1 MEHQHNFNTNNNS
14 QISNARNKDKDDES
28 ILILNFKNYLEVA
41 GRASIELAQ
50 AAQLVSKSLEGRIK
64 IVACPPQPALSLVKE
79 NVDIPVFAQHV
90 DNAKEG
96 STTGYFIPEIAKS
109 FGAQGSLIN
118 HSEHRID
125 RPETIQNLVDNL
137 RKLQM
142 ISVVCA
148 RSAAEVADIA
158 RFKPDYIAIEPP
170 ELIGSGKAVSK
181 ENPAIVT
188 DSIEAAAKVTQVVK
202 VICGAGIT
210 DAADVRSALKLGA
223 KGILVASGVIKA
235 TSWVDKI
242 SELASGYK

>member
-1 MEHQHNFNTNNNS
+1 MERQYYINANNNS
-14 QISNARNKDKDDES
+14 QVSNARNKDEDP

-41 GRASIELAQ
+41 GRASIELAK
-50 AAQLVSKSLEGRIK
+50 AAQQVSKSLNGRIK

-90 DNAKEG
+90 DDAKEG

-125 RPETIQNLVDNL
+125 RSQTIQNLVNNL

-142 ISVVCA
+142 VSVVCA

-188 DSIEAAAKVTQVVK
+188 DSIESAAKVSQEVR

-242 SELASGYK
+242 TELASGYK

>member
-1 MEHQHNFNTNNNS
+1 VERQYNINTNNNNK
-14 QISNARNKDKDDES
+14 ISNARIKDGNEDP
-28 ILILNFKNYLEVA
+28 ILILNFKNYLEVG
-41 GRASIELAQ
+41 GRASIELAK
-50 AAQLVSKSLEGRIK
+50 AAQQVSKSVDGRIK
-64 IVACPPQPALSLVKE
+64 IVTCPPQPALSLVKE

-90 DNAKEG
+90 DDAKEG

-118 HSEHRID
+118 HSEHRIE
-125 RPETIQNLVDNL
+125 RPETIQNLVNNL

-142 ISVVCA
+142 VSVVCA

-188 DSIEAAAKVTQVVK
+188 DSLESAAKVTRDVR

-242 SELASGYK
+242 TELASGYK

>member
-1 MEHQHNFNTNNNS
+1 VERQYNINANKNS
-14 QISNARNKDKDDES
+14 QIRNARNKDEDP

-41 GRASIELAQ
+41 GQGSIELAK
-50 AAQLVSKSLEGRIK
+50 AAQHVSKSLDGRIK
-64 IVACPPQPALSLVKE
+64 IVACPPQPALSLVIE
-79 NVDIPVFAQHV
+79 NVDVPVFAQHL
-90 DNAKEG
+90 DDAKEG

-125 RPETIQNLVDNL
+125 RPGTIQNLVNNL

-142 ISVVCA
+142 VSVVCA
-148 RSAAEVADIA
+148 RSASEVSDIA
-158 RFKPDYIAIEPP
+158 KFKPDYIAIEPP

-188 DSIEAAAKVTQVVK
+188 DSIESAAKVSQGVR

>member
-1 MEHQHNFNTNNNS
+1 MEHQHNINTNKNS
-14 QISNARNKDKDDES
+14 QISNARNKDKDEGS

-41 GRASIELAQ
+41 GRASIELAK
-50 AAQLVSKSLEGRIK
+50 AAQQVSKSLDGRIK

-90 DNAKEG
+90 DDAKEG

-125 RPETIQNLVDNL
+125 RFETIQNLVDNL

-148 RSAAEVADIA
+148 RSASEVADIA

-181 ENPAIVT
+181 DNPAIVT
-188 DSIEAAAKVTQVVK
+188 DSIEAAAKVSQVVK

>member
-1 MEHQHNFNTNNNS
+1 MESQYNINANNNN
-14 QISNARNKDKDDES
+14 QISNARNKDEDP

-41 GRASIELAQ
+41 GQGSIKLAK
-50 AAQLVSKSLEGRIK
+50 AAQQVSKSLDGRIK
-64 IVACPPQPALSLVKE
+64 IVVCPPQPALSLVKE
-79 NVDIPVFAQHV
+79 TVDIPVFSQHV
-90 DNAKEG
+90 DDAKEG

-125 RPETIQNLVDNL
+125 RSQTIQNLVNNL
-137 RKLQM
+137 RKLRM
-142 ISVVCA
+142 VSVVCT
-148 RSAAEVADIA
+148 RSAAEVANIA

-188 DSIEAAAKVTQVVK
+188 DSIESAAKVSQEVR

-210 DAADVRSALKLGA
+210 DATDVRSALKLGA

-242 SELASGYK
+242 TELASGYK

>member
-1 MEHQHNFNTNNNS
+1 VERQYNINTNNNS
-14 QISNARNKDKDDES
+14 QISNARIKDENEDP

-41 GRASIELAQ
+41 GRASIELAK
-50 AAQLVSKSLEGRIK
+50 AAQQVSKSLDGRIK

-90 DNAKEG
+90 DDAKEG

-125 RPETIQNLVDNL
+125 RSQTIQNLVDNL

-142 ISVVCA
+142 VSVVCA

-188 DSIEAAAKVTQVVK
+188 DSIESAAKVSQEVR

>member
-1 MEHQHNFNTNNNS
+1 MERQNNINPNNNS
-14 QISNARNKDKDDES
+14 QISNARNKDEDEDP

-41 GRASIELAQ
+41 GRASIELAK
-50 AAQLVSKSLEGRIK
+50 AAQQVFKSLDGRIK

-90 DNAKEG
+90 DDAKEG

-188 DSIEAAAKVTQVVK
+188 DSIQAAAKVSQVVK

>member
-1 MEHQHNFNTNNNS
+1 MERQYNINTNNNNK
-14 QISNARNKDKDDES
+14 ISNARIKDGNEDP
-28 ILILNFKNYLEVA
+28 ILILNFKNYLELA
-41 GRASIELAQ
+41 GRASIELAK
-50 AAQLVSKSLEGRIK
+50 AAQQVSKSLDGRIK

-90 DNAKEG
+90 DDAKEG

-118 HSEHRID
+118 HSEHRIE
-125 RPETIQNLVDNL
+125 RPETIQNLVDKL
-137 RKLQM
+137 RKLEM
-142 ISVVCA
+142 VSVVCA

-188 DSIEAAAKVTQVVK
+188 DSIESAAKVSQEVR

-242 SELASGYK
+242 TELASGYK

>member
-1 MEHQHNFNTNNNS
+1 MERQYNINTNNNS
-14 QISNARNKDKDDES
+14 QISNARNKDGNEDP
-28 ILILNFKNYLEVA
+28 ILILNFKNYLELA
-41 GRASIELAQ
+41 GRASIELAK
-50 AAQLVSKSLEGRIK
+50 AAQQVSKSLDGRIK

-90 DNAKEG
+90 DDAKEG

-109 FGAQGSLIN
+109 FGAQGSLVN

-142 ISVVCA
+142 VSVVCA

-188 DSIEAAAKVTQVVK
+188 DSIESAAKVSQEVR

>member
-1 MEHQHNFNTNNNS
+1 MERQYNINTNNNNK
-14 QISNARNKDKDDES
+14 ISNARIKDGNEDP

-41 GRASIELAQ
+41 GRASIELAK
-50 AAQLVSKSLEGRIK
+50 AAQQVSKSLDGRIK

-90 DNAKEG
+90 DDAKEG

-118 HSEHRID
+118 HSEHRIE
-125 RPETIQNLVDNL
+125 RPETIQNLVNNL

-142 ISVVCA
+142 VSVVCA

-188 DSIEAAAKVTQVVK
+188 DSIESAAKVSQKVR

-242 SELASGYK
+242 TELASGYK

>member
-1 MEHQHNFNTNNNS
+1 MERQNNINPNNNS
-14 QISNARNKDKDDES
+14 QISNARNKDEDEDP

-41 GRASIELAQ
+41 GRASIELAK
-50 AAQLVSKSLEGRIK
+50 AAQQVSKSLDGRIK

>member
-1 MEHQHNFNTNNNS
+1 VERQYNINTNNNNK
-14 QISNARNKDKDDES
+14 ISNARIKDGNEDP
-28 ILILNFKNYLEVA
+28 ILILNFKNYLELA
-41 GRASIELAQ
+41 GRASIELAK
-50 AAQLVSKSLEGRIK
+50 AAQHVSKSLDGRIK
-64 IVACPPQPALSLVKE
+64 IIACPPQPALSLVKE

-90 DNAKEG
+90 DDAKEG

-109 FGAQGSLIN
+109 FGAQGSIIN
-118 HSEHRID
+118 HSEHRIE
-125 RPETIQNLVDNL
+125 RPETIQNLVNNL

-142 ISVVCA
+142 VSVVCA

-188 DSIEAAAKVTQVVK
+188 DSIESAAKVSQEVR

-242 SELASGYK
+242 TELASGYK

>member
-1 MEHQHNFNTNNNS
+1 VERQYNINANNNS
-14 QISNARNKDKDDES
+14 QVRNARIKDGNEDP
-28 ILILNFKNYLEVA
+28 ILILNFKNYLELA
-41 GRASIELAQ
+41 GRASIELAK
-50 AAQLVSKSLEGRIK
+50 AAQQVSKSLDGRIK
-64 IVACPPQPALSLVKE
+64 IIACPPQPALSLVKE
-79 NVDIPVFAQHV
+79 NVDIPVFSQHV
-90 DNAKEG
+90 DDAKEG

-118 HSEHRID
+118 HSEHRIE
-125 RPETIQNLVDNL
+125 RPETIQNLVNNL

-142 ISVVCA
+142 VSVVCA

-188 DSIEAAAKVTQVVK
+188 DSIESAAKVSQEVR

-242 SELASGYK
+242 TELASGYK

>member
-1 MEHQHNFNTNNNS
+1 MERQYNINANNNS
-14 QISNARNKDKDDES
+14 QISNARIKDGNEDP
-28 ILILNFKNYLEVA
+28 ILILNFKNYLELA
-41 GRASIELAQ
+41 GRASIELAK
-50 AAQLVSKSLEGRIK
+50 AAQQVSKSLDGRIK

-90 DNAKEG
+90 DDAKEG

-125 RPETIQNLVDNL
+125 RPETIQNLVNNL

-142 ISVVCA
+142 VSVVCA

-188 DSIEAAAKVTQVVK
+188 DSIESAAKVSQEVR

-242 SELASGYK
+242 TELASGYK

>member
-14 QISNARNKDKDDES
+14 QISNARNKDKDDDP
-28 ILILNFKNYLEVA
+28 ILILNFKNYLDVA
-41 GRASIELAQ
+41 GRASIELAK
-50 AAQLVSKSLEGRIK
+50 AAQQVSKSLDGRIK

-96 STTGYFIPEIAKS
+96 STTGYFIPEMAKS

>member
-1 MEHQHNFNTNNNS
+1 VERQNNINTNNNS
-14 QISNARNKDKDDES
+14 QISNARNRDEDP

-41 GRASIELAQ
+41 GRASIELAR
-50 AAQLVSKSLEGRIK
+50 AAQQVSKSLDRRIK
-64 IVACPPQPALSLVKE
+64 VVACPPQPAISLVKE

-90 DNAKEG
+90 DDAKEG

-125 RPETIQNLVDNL
+125 RPETIRNLVNNL
-137 RKLQM
+137 RELRM
-142 ISVVCA
+142 VSVVCA
-148 RSAAEVADIA
+148 RSAIEVSDIA
-158 RFKPDYIAIEPP
+158 KFKPDYIAIEPP

-188 DSIEAAAKVTQVVK
+188 DSIEAAAKVSHEVR

>member
-1 MEHQHNFNTNNNS
+1 VESQNNINTNNKNE
-14 QISNARNKDKDDES
+14 ISNVMNKDEGP

-41 GRASIELAQ
+41 GQGSIKLAK
-50 AAQLVSKSLEGRIK
+50 AAQLISKSLDGRMK

-90 DNAKEG
+90 DDAKEG

-118 HSEHRID
+118 HSEHRIE
-125 RPETIQNLVDNL
+125 RTETIQNLVDNL

-142 ISVVCA
+142 VSVVCA

-188 DSIEAAAKVTQVVK
+188 GSIEAAAKVSQGVK

-223 KGILVASGVIKA
+223 KGILVASGVVKA
-235 TSWVDKI
+235 ASWVDKI